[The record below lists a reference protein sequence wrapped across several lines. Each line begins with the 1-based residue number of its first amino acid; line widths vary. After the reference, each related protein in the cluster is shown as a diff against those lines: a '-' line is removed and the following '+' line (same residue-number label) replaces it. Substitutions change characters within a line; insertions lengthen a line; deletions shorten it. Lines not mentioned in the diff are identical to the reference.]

1 MIDKVEKNVFEK
13 ILGPVSS
20 LIEEIQKS
28 MQDDSETYTLSFTA
42 FTINLLFGIICQIKS
57 IGKLIVEI
65 KTSRVAKEIGLPG
78 ASKSMYSE
86 AFCRYNPEIY
96 RKIFGKLLL
105 ACNFLAIPEIQQL
118 GRILLIDGSVFPAI
132 STMCWAKYKKNANAV
147 KMHLAFELNRM
158 IPVQFLSTEGNYSEK
173 QFLKDIIEKGVTYIC
188 DRGYISFE
196 IFKFICDKQA
206 SFIIRGKSNMIYK
219 VKESL
224 DVNIPVSFLHFF
236 DNIKDSLIIFSND
249 TKQGIYRIVE
259 FTSMGESYILIT
271 NRLDLSTYEIIML
284 YAYRWQ
290 VELYFRFI
298 KRTLKGIHLMS
309 YDPCGVQ
316 IQFYLYMIA
325 YLLLLS
331 FRQECKIQ
339 QTPSSEN
346 ISVEEESQATCSNS
360 DNNPQSGRFYVR
372 GLVSLLGG
380 RLKKYWRIGIHW
392 LIAVK
397 NYLLE
402 TFNDNIVQNL
412 AAYP

>member
-1 MIDKVEKNVFEK
+1 MIDKIEKNVFET
-13 ILGPVSS
+13 ILEPVSS
-20 LIEEIQKS
+20 IIEATQKS
-28 MQDDSETYTLSFTA
+28 MQNDSKTYTLSFTS
-42 FTINLLFGIICQIKS
+42 FTTNLLFGIICQIKS

-65 KTSRVAKEIGLPG
+65 NTSRVAKEIGLLV

-86 AFCRYNPEIY
+86 AFHRYNPEIY

-105 ACNFLAIPEIQQL
+105 TCNFLAIPEIKQL
-118 GRILLIDGSVFPAI
+118 GRILLIDGSVFPVI
-132 STMCWAKYKKNANAV
+132 STMCWAKYKKNANAI

-173 QFLKDIIEKGVTYIC
+173 KFLKDIIEKGVTYIC

-196 IFKFICDKQA
+196 LFKFICDKHA
-206 SFIIRGKSNMIYK
+206 SFIIRGKSNMLYK
-219 VKESL
+219 VKKSL
-224 DVNIPVSFLHFF
+224 DVDMPISFLHFF

-249 TKQGIYRIVE
+249 SKQNIYRIVQ
-259 FTSMGESYILIT
+259 FTSMGESYMLIT
-271 NRLDLSTYEIIML
+271 NKLDLSTYEIVML

-290 VELYFRFI
+290 IELYFRFF
-298 KRTLKGIHLMS
+298 KRSLKGIHLMC
-309 YDPCGVQ
+309 YDPRGVQ

-325 YLLLLS
+325 YLLILS
-331 FRQECKIQ
+331 FKQKCEIL
-339 QTPSSEN
+339 QTANSEN
-346 ISVEEESQATCSNS
+346 ISVEEEHQAICSNS
-360 DNNPQSGRFYVR
+360 DNNPQTGRFYVR

-380 RLKKYWRIGIHW
+380 RLKKYWRIGVHW

-412 AAYP
+412 AVYL